1 MSLYRTLAWF
11 DEELEADSLSSGIFT
26 RLSLTY
32 RVLSDI
38 ESEKRETRFAHR
50 RIACVSDAGLAG
62 LQFQSHVLEPFGK
75 RFLTL
80 LDDGAVL
87 VQHHQI
93 VGVSNH
99 LRRIETLIVWWESA
113 ARGVLPCRA
122 MPR

>member
-26 RLSLTY
+26 RLRLTY

-62 LQFQSHVLEPFGK
+62 LQFQSHVL
-75 RFLTL
+75 
-80 LDDGAVL
+80 
-87 VQHHQI
+87 
-93 VGVSNH
+93 
-99 LRRIETLIVWWESA
+99 
-113 ARGVLPCRA
+113 
-122 MPR
+122 